1 MAHHGPKSERDY
13 QWKRG
18 LEREVLEHLRWH
30 SPKKWDAL
38 HIHFAIYREANVQPV
53 LHALK
58 EAKYIEV
65 SKDKDQ
71 IVRITASGLKR
82 LEKQDY

>member
-1 MAHHGPKSERDY
+1 MAHGPNYEWQY
-13 QWKRG
+13 QKKRF
-18 LEREVLEHLRWH
+18 LQRTVLEYLKRY
-30 SPKKWDAL
+30 SPKKWDTL
-38 HIHFAIYREANVQPV
+38 HTHFAIYRGANIQPV
-53 LHALK
+53 LHDLK
-58 EAKYIEV
+58 SARYIEI